1 LDDDV
6 SEEMPGMIWA
16 TRRFAA
22 ADYAPYQDRL
32 DELMWANTQL
42 HERFMMVSVETDR
55 ERGMNDIYVGVPTSV
70 FLAQFDG
77 FRIIPE
83 EELPEEID
91 ALLIGTIS
99 EFKSHFR
106 FRQDQR

>member
-1 LDDDV
+1 
-6 SEEMPGMIWA
+6 MIWA
-16 TRRFAA
+16 TRCFAA

-32 DELMWANTQL
+32 GELMWANTPLYGQ
-42 HERFMMVSVETDR
+42 FMVVSVETDR
-55 ERGMNDIYVGVPTSV
+55 ERGMSDIYLGLPASA

-83 EELPEEID
+83 EELPKEID
-91 ALLIGTIS
+91 TLLIGTIN
-99 EFKSHFR
+99 EFKSHFH

>member
-1 LDDDV
+1 
-6 SEEMPGMIWA
+6 MIWA

-32 DELMWANTQL
+32 GELMWANTPLYGQ
-42 HERFMMVSVETDR
+42 FMVVSVGTDR
-55 ERGMNDIYVGVPTSV
+55 GRGMNDIYVGVPTAA

-83 EELPEEID
+83 EELPKEID
-91 ALLIGTIS
+91 TLLIGTIN
-99 EFKSHFR
+99 EFTSHFR
-106 FRQDQR
+106 FRQDQQ

>member
-1 LDDDV
+1 
-6 SEEMPGMIWA
+6 MAGMIWA
-16 TRRFAA
+16 TCRFAA

-32 DELMWANTQL
+32 DELMWANTPL
-42 HERFMMVSVETDR
+42 HEQFMMVSVETDR
-55 ERGMNDIYVGVPTSV
+55 ERGMNDIYVGVPTSA

-83 EELPEEID
+83 EELPKEID
-91 ALLIGTIS
+91 TLLMGTIN

>member
-1 LDDDV
+1 
-6 SEEMPGMIWA
+6 MIWA

-32 DELMWANTQL
+32 GELMWANTPLYGQ
-42 HERFMMVSVETDR
+42 FMVVSVETDR
-55 ERGMNDIYVGVPTSV
+55 GRAMNDIYVGVPTSA

-83 EELPEEID
+83 EELPKEID
-91 ALLIGTIS
+91 TLLIGTIS

-106 FRQDQR
+106 FRD

>member
-1 LDDDV
+1 
-6 SEEMPGMIWA
+6 MAGMIWA
-16 TRRFAA
+16 TCRFAA

-32 DELMWANTQL
+32 DELMWANTPL
-42 HERFMMVSVETDR
+42 HEQFMMVSVETDR
-55 ERGMNDIYVGVPTSV
+55 ERGMNDIYVGVPTSA

-83 EELPEEID
+83 EELPKEID
-91 ALLIGTIS
+91 TLLIGTIN

>member
-1 LDDDV
+1 
-6 SEEMPGMIWA
+6 MIWA
-16 TRRFAA
+16 TRRFAS

-32 DELMWANTQL
+32 GELMWANTPLYGQ
-42 HERFMMVSVETDR
+42 FMVVSVETDR
-55 ERGMNDIYVGVPTSV
+55 GRGMNDIYVGVPTAA

-83 EELPEEID
+83 EELPKEID
-91 ALLIGTIS
+91 TLLIGTIS

-106 FRQDQR
+106 FRD